1 MYFDI
6 HETISSEKLNR
17 LAEITV
23 KVGLN
28 LQKGQDLVLT
38 APISALPFVR
48 RIAYHAYKAGAGVI
62 IPLFSDDMLLLTR
75 FEN

>member
-6 HETISSEKLNR
+6 HETISREELNR

-28 LQKGQDLVLT
+28 LQEGQDLVLT
-38 APISALPFVR
+38 APVSALPFVR
-48 RIAYHAYKAGAGVI
+48 RIAYHAYKVGAGVI
-62 IPLFSDDMLLLTR
+62 TPLFSDDVL
-75 FEN
+75 